1 MQYVQDYG
9 AWDLVDF
16 RARDGGMIVMC
27 KLHKLTVALFALI
40 LLAGVV
46 LPAGAAAT
54 AKPRYDPKEERKLGE
69 GVCAEVD
76 KEYKRWDDKEALK
89 RVQTVVEAIAANT
102 QRPDVK
108 YDVRLVDVAEINA
121 FSIPGGFIYV
131 TKGLMGAVQSD
142 DELAGVLAHEMA
154 HNCHYDAL
162 VQADRSRKLFM
173 GALGAALAAICLGGK
188 SEMVA
193 AAAQA
198 GLYVRQGILSEY
210 SIEIEASADADAV
223 KYLCKTK
230 YNPVGMLTFMERLA
244 RTDRMRMAPDPGIFQ
259 DHPDTPQRV
268 AMIIDELTAAGV
280 KINRRA
286 TSTWAHPEVK
296 DVKLDWHGTPVPAVV
311 WWDQTIFAVLDP
323 DAAKAKARAEDIS
336 KQLAAALTAG
346 ASASDFTIDR
356 QTGGVALTAFGQPLM
371 TVGSDDASAYGK
383 DGADVAQDSLHALR
397 RALMRERLAYQFCR
411 SAPRRR
417 LFLYFCITVAP
428 ARRPD

>member
-1 MQYVQDYG
+1 M
-9 AWDLVDF
+9 
-16 RARDGGMIVMC
+16 
-27 KLHKLTVALFALI
+27 FAVV
-40 LLAGVV
+40 LLSGVV
-46 LPAGAAAT
+46 LAAAAAPTT
-54 AKPRYDPKEERKLGE
+54 AGPKPRYDPKEERKLGE

-89 RVQTVVEAIAANT
+89 
-102 QRPDVK
+102 
-108 YDVRLVDVAEINA
+108 YDIRLIDVAEINA

-131 TKGLMGAVQSD
+131 TKGLMGAIQSD

-210 SIEIEASADADAV
+210 SIDIEANADRDGIN
-223 KYLCKTK
+223 YLCKTK

-244 RTDRMRMAPDPGIFQ
+244 RADRMQMAPDPGIFQ

-268 AMIIDELTAAGV
+268 AMIIDELTANGV

-286 TSTWAHPEVK
+286 TTKWAQPEVK
-296 DVKLDWHGTPVPAVV
+296 EVKVEGHSAAVPAVV
-311 WWDQTIFAVLDP
+311 WWDQTIFAVLDSDP
-323 DAAKAKARAEDIS
+323 AKAKARAADLA
-336 KQLAAALTAG
+336 KQLTAALTAG
-346 ASASDFTIDR
+346 ATESDFSIDQR
-356 QTGGVALTAFGQPLM
+356 LAGMALVAFDQPLF
-371 TVGSDDASAYGK
+371 TVTAEDAAAYAK
-383 DGADVAQDSLHALR
+383 DAADVAQDSLHALR
-397 RALMRERLAYQFCR
+397 RALLREKLAYQF
-411 SAPRRR
+411 
-417 LFLYFCITVAP
+417 
-428 ARRPD
+428 